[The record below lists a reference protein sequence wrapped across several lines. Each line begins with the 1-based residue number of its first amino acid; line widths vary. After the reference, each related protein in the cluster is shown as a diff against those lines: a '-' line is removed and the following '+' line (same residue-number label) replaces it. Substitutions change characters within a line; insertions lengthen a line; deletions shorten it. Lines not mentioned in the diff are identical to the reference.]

1 MQPVPLVAA
10 CSCLQG
16 CSGLILRSGAPPTPT
31 PASLRLPLLCKG
43 RGKLGQPCT
52 LVFPELQ
59 RGARRPRPSGASQAA
74 ASPGCPRERALP
86 ATPPVAPLA
95 PSLQPRWPERAHR
108 GSGTWARGRRRQ
120 LLPLRCRSPARA
132 GEITLHAAGSAAT
145 FRSAS
150 GPSPARQAGEG
161 AGAERG
167 RTGPGGG
174 ARRAGASRALN

>member
-59 RGARRPRPSGASQAA
+59 RGALRPRP
-74 ASPGCPRERALP
+74 REPLRQRL
-86 ATPPVAPLA
+86 PLA
-95 PSLQPRWPERAHR
+95 APGSGLSPPPRPWLPSLPPSSPAGQSAHT
-108 GSGTWARGRRRQ
+108 GAPARGRAGGGGSCCRCAAGAQPEPARSPSMLRALRPPSAQ
-120 LLPLRCRSPARA
+120 LLARA
-132 GEITLHAAGSAAT
+132 HPGK
-145 FRSAS
+145 
-150 GPSPARQAGEG
+150 QAKEQ
-161 AGAERG
+161 ER
-167 RTGPGGG
+167 RGGG
-174 ARRAGASRALN
+174 QGLEEGRGGLGRAGL